1 MSREESQSSSPY
13 SDLSRP
19 PLNEHDLRSSLIRDG
34 HLWTSV
40 SVVRETGST
49 NDDLRAA
56 IASGASHGT
65 VLVAEEQ
72 LAGKGR
78 LDRQWIAPPRSSLM
92 FSMLLH
98 VPGKPPAPWGW
109 LPLAGAL
116 SVCGALERFEV
127 AGVKLKWPNDVTID
141 GKKVAGV
148 LGELHS
154 IRDPHGSGEP
164 LGAVI
169 VGIGVNVTQTD
180 SELPSTAATS
190 LALVQATT
198 DRMAIL
204 RAILRAFEGNFDQWH
219 RGQVSALRE
228 RYLEVSATVGRNVAV
243 ELPGGDRIQGRAVD
257 IDQSGGLIVMD
268 GSTRHEIAAADV
280 THASLAT

>member
-1 MSREESQSSSPY
+1 MSREESQGSSPY

-19 PLNEHDLRSSLIRDG
+19 PLNEADLRSSLVRDG
-34 HLWTSV
+34 HLWSSI

-56 IASGASHGT
+56 IAAGARHGT

-78 LDRQWIAPPRSSLM
+78 LDRRWIAPPRSSLM

-98 VPGKPPAPWGW
+98 GPGKPPAPWGW
-109 LPLAGAL
+109 LPLAAAL

-127 AGVKLKWPNDVTID
+127 AAVRLKWPNDVLID

-148 LGELHS
+148 LAELHS
-154 IRDPHGSGEP
+154 VGDAHGSGEP
-164 LGAVI
+164 QGAVI
-169 VGIGVNVTQTD
+169 VGIGVNVTQTA

-204 RAILRAFEGNFDQWH
+204 RAILRAFEESFDQWQ

-228 RYLEVSATVGRNVAV
+228 RYLDVSATIGRAVAV

-257 IDQSGGLIVMD
+257 IDLSGGLIVMD